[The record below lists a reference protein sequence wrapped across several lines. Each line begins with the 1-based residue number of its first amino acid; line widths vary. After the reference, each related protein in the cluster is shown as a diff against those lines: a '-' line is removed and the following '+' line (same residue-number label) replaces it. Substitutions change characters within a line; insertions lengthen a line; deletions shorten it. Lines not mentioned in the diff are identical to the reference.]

1 MQNRHFSKKIKYIV
15 VFYAIILFYA
25 SSKKILSIYNIEYRS
40 WFSDIMSMAMITGI
54 SITVIYL
61 LVSFNRRFFN
71 INDSAKN
78 YIIIVVL
85 IAFAMVI
92 DFCFHIIKIVAVIL
106 VFMPLVFLKKS
117 KILYIFNII
126 IIGLLLRVFS
136 IFTLDLLFH
145 HLAEKPY
152 DCNYIEVV
160 DETGE
165 GFTKGLY
172 KPLNFL
178 LRRKITVDYG
188 MEELLEYRYGMKFE
202 MWKEDDQVY
211 YVPESYPQLKLKLCN
226 PYYGMLDF
234 SDSLARWCFEKTYK
248 ENNMKMDYMYKP
260 GYWMVANDIFCPIID
275 ETGDFDLYADEIAEM
290 IRCANADSYFQ
301 SDKGVL
307 ECVIMLNGNIEDY
320 VSFTFGSEIEGGKED
335 FYENPDNVMD
345 EIKKYH
351 ICISKYDGLNQLE
364 FVALSQINKTEYS
377 IEIKIENKTN
387 GEICYSEQFELNVLI
402 DNVWYIC
409 NPKAASNSDGE
420 PIYQIFDDI
429 AYTIEKGESMT
440 VDYPYRKFFGDIQPG
455 TYRIVV
461 PIRIV
466 PENKEY
472 YFSCEFEIE

>member
-1 MQNRHFSKKIKYIV
+1 MQNRHFNKKIKYIV

-40 WFSDIMSMAMITGI
+40 WFSDIMSVAMITGI

-136 IFTLDLLFH
+136 IFTLDLLLH

-188 MEELLEYRYGMKFE
+188 MEELLKYRYGMKIE
-202 MWKEDDQVY
+202 MKSI
-211 YVPESYPQLKLKLCN
+211 P
-226 PYYGMLDF
+226 
-234 SDSLARWCFEKTYK
+234 
-248 ENNMKMDYMYKP
+248 
-260 GYWMVANDIFCPIID
+260 
-275 ETGDFDLYADEIAEM
+275 
-290 IRCANADSYFQ
+290 
-301 SDKGVL
+301 
-307 ECVIMLNGNIEDY
+307 VIH
-320 VSFTFGSEIEGGKED
+320 K
-335 FYENPDNVMD
+335 
-345 EIKKYH
+345 
-351 ICISKYDGLNQLE
+351 
-364 FVALSQINKTEYS
+364 
-377 IEIKIENKTN
+377 
-387 GEICYSEQFELNVLI
+387 
-402 DNVWYIC
+402 
-409 NPKAASNSDGE
+409 
-420 PIYQIFDDI
+420 
-429 AYTIEKGESMT
+429 
-440 VDYPYRKFFGDIQPG
+440 
-455 TYRIVV
+455 
-461 PIRIV
+461 
-466 PENKEY
+466 
-472 YFSCEFEIE
+472 